1 MNYQKPQMDV
11 LVLGCD
17 ERFAAS
23 ISTASI
29 STDQI
34 YFEEGTMDNE
44 FNTENN

>member
-1 MNYQKPQMDV
+1 MNYQEPQMDE

-23 ISTASI
+23 ISTE
-29 STDQI
+29 QI
-34 YFEEGTMDNE
+34 YFENGTTDNE

>member
-1 MNYQKPQMDV
+1 MNYQKPQMDE

-17 ERFAAS
+17 EGFAAS
-23 ISTASI
+23 F

-34 YFEEGTMDNE
+34 YFEEGITDNE

>member
-1 MNYQKPQMDV
+1 MNYQKSQMDV

-17 ERFAAS
+17 ERFA
-23 ISTASI
+23 ASI

>member
-1 MNYQKPQMDV
+1 MDV

-23 ISTASI
+23 F

-34 YFEEGTMDNE
+34 YFEEGITDN
-44 FNTENN
+44 

>member
-1 MNYQKPQMDV
+1 MNYQKPQMDE

-23 ISTASI
+23 F

-34 YFEEGTMDNE
+34 YFEEGITDNE

>member
-11 LVLGCD
+11 LVLECD

-23 ISTASI
+23 TI

>member
-1 MNYQKPQMDV
+1 MDV

-23 ISTASI
+23 F
-29 STDQI
+29 STDHI

>member
-23 ISTASI
+23 F

-34 YFEEGTMDNE
+34 YFYEGTMDNE

>member
-1 MNYQKPQMDV
+1 MDE

-17 ERFAAS
+17 ERFA
-23 ISTASI
+23 ASI

-44 FNTENN
+44 FITENN